1 MDAKPDKRAVVPSSL
16 DDCQAMV
23 DYTDVMNAYMPSLGE
38 IGSDDFYVTYSVWNS
53 LTGASERNAYVWA
66 REMFDGGV
74 SLDWNNRYQQIF
86 YTNNILE
93 VLESMDE
100 ITDIDRYNSL
110 KGTALFFRAFAHY
123 QLAQIFSEPYVY
135 QADNSGLS
143 IPLRLASDLNIASGQ
158 STVGDVYGRIVSD
171 LQYAAQLLPDRTQ
184 LKTRPN
190 KTAAFALL
198 ARIFL
203 TMQDYQNA
211 VKNADLAIQAQG
223 YSLIDYKNLSVASTY
238 PVPMYNAEVIFH
250 STLAGTRILA
260 NTRHI
265 VDSTLF
271 ESYRTEDL
279 RKVIFF
285 RESAPGQIQ
294 FRGSYAGSATY
305 FNGLALDEMFLIHA
319 ECKIRMGNIEE
330 GLNSLNALIETRFE
344 EDTFVPIADL
354 DKQQAMDA
362 VLMERRKELLFRG
375 LRWTDLRRLNLDP
388 STARTLR
395 RELDGEVYTI
405 EPNSPNYVYPF
416 PDNVMQLTDFMQN
429 ERF

>member
-16 DDCQAMV
+16 EDCQAMA

-38 IGSDDFYVTYSVWNS
+38 IASDDFYVTYSTWNT
-53 LTGASERNAYVWA
+53 LTSASEKNAYIWA
-66 REMFDGGV
+66 REIFDGGV

-86 YTNNILE
+86 YANNILE
-93 VLESMDE
+93 VLESMVE

-123 QLAQIFSEPYVY
+123 QLAQIFSKPYVY
-135 QADNSGLS
+135 QTDNSGSS
-143 IPLRLASDLNIASGQ
+143 IPLRLTSDLNIPSGQ
-158 STVGDVYGRIVSD
+158 STVGEVYGQIVSD
-171 LQYAAQLLPDRTQ
+171 LEHAAELLPDKTH

-190 KTAAFALL
+190 RMAVFALL

-211 VKNADLAIQAQG
+211 AKNAELAIQGQG
-223 YSLIDYKNLSVASTY
+223 DSLIDYKDLSAASTY
-238 PVPMYNAEVIFH
+238 PIPMYNSEVIFH

-265 VDSTLF
+265 VDPSLF
-271 ESYRTEDL
+271 ESYLADDV
-279 RKVIFF
+279 RKTVFF
-285 RESAPGQIQ
+285 KKDAQGQNQ

-305 FNGLALDEMFLIHA
+305 FNGLALDEMFLIYA
-319 ECKIRMGNIEE
+319 ECKVRLEKIED
-330 GLNSLNALIETRFE
+330 GLNALNTLLETRFYE
-344 EDTFVPIADL
+344 GAFVPFTNL
-354 DKQQAMDA
+354 DKQRALNT
-362 VLMERRKELLFRG
+362 VLAERRKELLFRG

-388 STARTLR
+388 STARTLK
-395 RELDGEVYTI
+395 RELDGEVYEM

-416 PDNVMQLTDFMQN
+416 PDNVMQLTDFTQN